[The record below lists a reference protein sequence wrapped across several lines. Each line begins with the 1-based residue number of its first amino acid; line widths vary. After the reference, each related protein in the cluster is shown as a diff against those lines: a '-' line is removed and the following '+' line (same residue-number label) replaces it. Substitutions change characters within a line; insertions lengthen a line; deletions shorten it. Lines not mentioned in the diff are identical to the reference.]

1 MTGYQPLASDEF
13 PSLAAGVLLFDG
25 DGPVLLV
32 HQDYGQRMWSLPG
45 GMLDAGEAPHE
56 AAIREVREE
65 VGVNVALQHLVGVY
79 YLRRRHPGIR
89 FVFLGEVLG
98 GGVPHITD
106 DELDDLGWFAPDGL
120 PDGHMLTLPV
130 AIADAR
136 AGLVGVARS
145 IDDQT

>member
-1 MTGYQPLASDEF
+1 MTEYQPLAAHEF
-13 PSLAAGVLLFDG
+13 PSLAAGVLLFDDTG
-25 DGPVLLV
+25 RVLLV

-45 GMLDAGEAPHE
+45 GMLDPGEAPHE

-65 VGVNVALQHLVGVY
+65 IGVDVVLRHLVGVY

-98 GGVPHITD
+98 DVVPRITD
-106 DELDDLGWFAPDGL
+106 DELDDLGWFEPDAL
-120 PDGHMLTLPV
+120 PDGHMPTLPV

-136 AGLVGVARS
+136 GGLFGVARS
-145 IDDQT
+145 IEDQT